1 MLILNEGELLH
12 TDSSTDILEH
22 YGVKGMKWGK
32 RLFKSSS
39 PDEKIK
45 KAKQRI
51 KNLKEEEKE
60 FNNILKDRKKAK
72 SPKSRALARKSA
84 FANGYTLP
92 DMVVDALYSTIAP
105 VSSNRVNRQNVRR
118 KIINNENYID
128 AMNLK
133 KSVDPLKK
141 QYKKDKKSAKTR
153 AERKVL
159 KDDYLNKKY
168 NLEEAYWRKQIGGVV
183 AFTSYKNHAD
193 TTARRKKDKTY
204 IKKYSGK

>member
-1 MLILNEGELLH
+1 MLILHEGELLH

-45 KAKQRI
+45 KAKRRV
-51 KNLKEEEKE
+51 KKLKEKEEK

-72 SPKSRALARKSA
+72 SLKSRCLALKSALANSS
-84 FANGYTLP
+84 TLP
-92 DMVVDALYSTIAP
+92 RMAVKSLYSTIAP
-105 VSSNRVNRQNVRR
+105 VSANRVHRQDVRR
-118 KIINNENYID
+118 KIRNKEDYID
-128 AMNLK
+128 DMNLK
-133 KSVDPLKK
+133 KSVDTLKK

-159 KDDYLNKKY
+159 KDDYSNKKY
-168 NLEEAYWRKQIGGVV
+168 NLEEAYWRK
-183 AFTSYKNHAD
+183 
-193 TTARRKKDKTY
+193 
-204 IKKYSGK
+204 